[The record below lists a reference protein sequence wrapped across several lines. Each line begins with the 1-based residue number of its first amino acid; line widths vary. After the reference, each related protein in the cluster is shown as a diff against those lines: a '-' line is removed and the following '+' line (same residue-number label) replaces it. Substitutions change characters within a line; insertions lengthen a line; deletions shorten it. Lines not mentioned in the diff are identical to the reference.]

1 MNEPGFSVL
10 RPRLHQSVKAFMD
23 AAVLPASTT
32 LMEGPAGAPPTTDW
46 AAGETAGSNG
56 SWYFG
61 ESARLAR
68 DRPMTAM
75 ATRSQMPYTDPRIL
89 VLLGECLVT
98 VLLGCVLIQA
108 ETVSQNEYKKGW
120 IGRRRKRA
128 GGARGAAREPGFFLR
143 TDHDNLRNTGQW
155 TASLALPMT

>member
-61 ESARLAR
+61 ESARLPR
-68 DRPMTAM
+68 DRPLTAV
-75 ATRSQMPYTDPRIL
+75 ATRSQMPYTDPRLL
-89 VLLGECLVT
+89 VLRGESLAT
-98 VLLGCVLIQA
+98 VLLGGARTQA
-108 ETVSQNEYKKGW
+108 ETVSQ
-120 IGRRRKRA
+120 
-128 GGARGAAREPGFFLR
+128 
-143 TDHDNLRNTGQW
+143 D
-155 TASLALPMT
+155 

>member
-10 RPRLHQSVKAFMD
+10 RPRLHQSVKAFME

-98 VLLGCVLIQA
+98 VLLGCVLTQA
-108 ETVSQNEYKKGW
+108 ETVSQNEYKIRMADVGVSGPGEQE
-120 IGRRRKRA
+120 GRPESRA
-128 GGARGAAREPGFFLR
+128 FFC
-143 TDHDNLRNTGQW
+143 
-155 TASLALPMT
+155 ALITTICAIPVNGPPPWLCL